1 MKLWRLSGY
10 RNLSGRLR
18 GTAREQVYIS
28 HPSPLL
34 YALMKRM

>member
-18 GTAREQVYIS
+18 GAAREQVYIA

-34 YALMKRM
+34 YALINRL

>member
-18 GTAREQVYIS
+18 GTAREQVRIAY
-28 HPSPLL
+28 PSPLL
-34 YALMKRM
+34 YALLNRL